1 MTERIAYSDPKATIY
16 QGDCLDVLPTLPEK
30 SVHCCIT
37 SPPYWGLRDYGTAS
51 WEGGDAG
58 CDHAVAG
65 QVEDNKA
72 TGAITCGVR
81 PGCDAS
87 ICRKCGARRID
98 SQLGLEATPE
108 EVGSDFLQALE
119 QAPLIII
126 TVRASSGLP
135 PGVLEDAVRRA
146 RPPVAIV
153 PEALG
158 GPPLPDVERE
168 VLTALGVDS

>member
-1 MTERIAYSDPKATIY
+1 MSAPVFI
-16 QGDCLDVLPTLPEK
+16 GDELTGTGFRLA
-30 SVHCCIT
+30 
-37 SPPYWGLRDYGTAS
+37 GLR
-51 WEGGDAG
+51 
-58 CDHAVAG
+58 V
-65 QVEDNKA
+65 
-72 TGAITCGVR
+72 
-81 PGCDAS
+81 
-87 ICRKCGARRID
+87 
-98 SQLGLEATPE
+98 LEATPE

-119 QAPLIII
+119 QAPLVII

-158 GPPLPDVERE
+158 GPPLPDVEGE